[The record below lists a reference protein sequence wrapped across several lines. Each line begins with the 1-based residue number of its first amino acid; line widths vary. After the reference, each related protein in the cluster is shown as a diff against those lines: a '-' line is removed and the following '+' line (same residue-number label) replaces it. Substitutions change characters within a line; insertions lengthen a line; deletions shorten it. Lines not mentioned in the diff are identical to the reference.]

1 VAKLKKRQNRTK
13 SGAFLLPLEEILI
26 GFDIYAR
33 GLIDLTEYFQ
43 QSFQSYKIIS
53 SMQTIDF
60 IDFQRIDI
68 RIGTIIRTENFEK
81 ARKPAYKL
89 WVDLGDLGVKK
100 SSAQITDLYSAET
113 LIGKQVICVC
123 NFAPRQIAD
132 FMSEVLVTGFDNG
145 NGQVILATSER
156 IAPNGSK
163 LH

>member
-1 VAKLKKRQNRTK
+1 
-13 SGAFLLPLEEILI
+13 
-26 GFDIYAR
+26 
-33 GLIDLTEYFQ
+33 
-43 QSFQSYKIIS
+43 
-53 SMQTIDF
+53 MQTIDF

-68 RIGTIIRTENFEK
+68 RIGTIVKVENFEK
-81 ARKPAYKL
+81 ARNPAYKL

-100 SSAQITDLYSAET
+100 SSAQITDLYTSDT

-145 NGQVILATSER
+145 KGQIILATSDTM
-156 IAPNGSK
+156 APNGAK